1 MLGLHDG
8 LLKIALTAP
17 PVDGAANKALV
28 EFVAKTLGVPKGRVT
43 LVSGETSRRKTLE
56 VVGISRIDARKK
68 LFLERE
74 REDE

>member
-8 LLKIALTAP
+8 LLKIALVAP

-28 EFVAKTLGVPKGRVT
+28 EFVAKTLGVPMGRVT

-56 VVGISRIDARKK
+56 VVGISRIDARK
-68 LFLERE
+68 
-74 REDE
+74 

>member
-17 PVDGAANKALV
+17 PVDGVANKALV
-28 EFVAKTLGVPKGRVT
+28 EFVAKTLGVPKGQVT

-56 VVGISRIDARKK
+56 IVGIGRIDARKK